1 MNIIYYKLMESIKIE
16 TNNEVLNNFKHDIMS
31 ILDSLKTASNT
42 DKIEDLFL
50 TKFLQKYDKNINGKS
65 EYDQDEEILNPD
77 RHKFTAFP
85 IEHESQWQIY
95 KTQRA
100 CFWIPEEIDFSGDYT
115 DFLTLNENEQHFVEM
130 ILAFFAAS
138 DGIVNFNLSERFT
151 REVQI
156 TEAQMAYHFQMMMED
171 IHSITYSL
179 MLENIVKDKV
189 KKEYLFNAIKTVPAV
204 KRMADWAFKW
214 IDSSDRFAY
223 RLIAFAIVE
232 GVFFSGAFAAI
243 FWLKYYKNKGS
254 ESKGKPFMNGLITS
268 NKFISRDEGLHTDF
282 ACDLYSKLK
291 HRLSQDE
298 VNNIMNEGVQI
309 AKEFMIDSIPVKL
322 IGMNNDMMSE
332 YIEYIADRL
341 LVSLGYKK
349 NYNKRNPFKFM
360 EAIGLS
366 DRTNFHETRPTEY
379 QSAHSMKNQIDTQTE
394 IVISDDF

>member
-1 MNIIYYKLMESIKIE
+1 
-16 TNNEVLNNFKHDIMS
+16 
-31 ILDSLKTASNT
+31 
-42 DKIEDLFL
+42 
-50 TKFLQKYDKNINGKS
+50 
-65 EYDQDEEILNPD
+65 
-77 RHKFTAFP
+77 
-85 IEHESQWQIY
+85 
-95 KTQRA
+95 
-100 CFWIPEEIDFSGDYT
+100 
-115 DFLTLNENEQHFVEM
+115 
-130 ILAFFAAS
+130 
-138 DGIVNFNLSERFT
+138 
-151 REVQI
+151 
-156 TEAQMAYHFQMMMED
+156 
-171 IHSITYSL
+171 
-179 MLENIVKDKV
+179 
-189 KKEYLFNAIKTVPAV
+189 
-204 KRMADWAFKW
+204 
-214 IDSSDRFAY
+214 
-223 RLIAFAIVE
+223 
-232 GVFFSGAFAAI
+232 VFFFCAFAAI

-254 ESKGKPFMNGLITS
+254 DSKGKPFMNGLITS